1 MATEKTR
8 QKILKTF
15 LEMLAETP
23 YDEISMPG
31 VADAAGVKLSTLRDC
46 YASKLDLVEGFAK
59 QIDKAVLDDRDEDMG
74 DQHPRDRL
82 FDILMT
88 RLDHLDGYK
97 DVVRALRAAASAD
110 ASLALSFNSIMV
122 RSQRWMMIAAG
133 IDIPGFKGRAAA
145 QGLAVTWAR
154 VLDTWLAEEDEGMP
168 KTMALLDR
176 ELERGETW
184 IGRLGRLERF
194 AAPIWRGMR
203 KGAKRRRDRKS
214 EPATEETPDA
224 EPAPAG

>member
-15 LEMLAETP
+15 LGLLAEKP
-23 YDEISMPG
+23 YDEISMPS
-31 VADAAGVKLSTLRDC
+31 VADAAGVKLSVLREC
-46 YASKLDLVEGFAK
+46 YSSKLDIVEGFAK
-59 QIDKAVLDDRDEDMG
+59 QIDKAVLDDRDEDMD

-97 DVVRALRAAASAD
+97 DVVRALRTAALAD

-122 RSQRWMMIAAG
+122 RSQRWMLIAAG

-184 IGRLGRLERF
+184 MGRLGRLEKF
-194 AAPIWRGMR
+194 AAPIWKGMR
-203 KGAKRRRDRKS
+203 KGAKRRRNAKDSAGS
-214 EPATEETPDA
+214 EDGTDA
-224 EPAPAG
+224 EAAAAV